1 MSFTPT
7 TATESTNRQ
16 LARFVA
22 TSGVSDLAEAGTAV
36 ALFTVTGQERASID
50 NAIQG
55 RLNAKFLD
63 VSGPDL
69 DEAASKLPNGGVT
82 RLGNSAASGAVLIL
96 TRTDTTGVLVVP
108 AGTTYGRSDNPSLQ
122 YVQTSAVTF
131 LVGEATKGDPSAGY
145 VPVQCAQLG
154 VTGNCPTGTIDTIL
168 SGPAGLTS
176 VFQAVTLGG
185 GQARESD
192 EAFRLRALLYLQS
205 YMNGNQQA
213 ALRYLA
219 LTYQSTGGVRARHA
233 AIYFEP
239 LTLPGYVELVVDDG
253 SAFAGQTRAGTAV
266 TGTIDNGQ
274 RQILLEGPIADDN
287 LPVTALTVNGS
298 APSSVYWSLLQEGGE
313 FWFDAGSV
321 SNGDTFAIN
330 SYTVYT
336 GFIAELQAVIL
347 GTFPSP
353 LTGFGWA
360 AAGCRVRVMPPT
372 QNLVRFSLNIVV
384 VSGADPVSVGVSC
397 ETVITE
403 YCQGLAPGKPFLLM
417 DAYAALRSSV
427 PDLVNATFNA
437 LNTSGQPCV
446 YQDTYPSS
454 QRSAIRVL
462 TFEVT

>member
-7 TATESTNRQ
+7 TATESANRQ
-16 LARFVA
+16 MARFVA
-22 TSGVSDLAEAGTAV
+22 TSGVTDLAEAGTAV
-36 ALFTVTGQERASID
+36 ALFTVTGQERAAID
-50 NAIQG
+50 DAIQG

-69 DEAASKLPNGGVT
+69 DAAASKLPNGGVT

-96 TRTDTTGVLVVP
+96 TRTDTAAVLVIP
-108 AGTTYGRSDNPSLQ
+108 AGTVYGRSDNPSLQ
-122 YVQTSAVTF
+122 YVQTAAVTF
-131 LVGEATKGDPSAGY
+131 AIGEATKGDPSAGY
-145 VPVQCAQLG
+145 VPIQCTQFG

-168 SGPAGLTS
+168 NGPTGLTS

-192 EAFRLRALLYLQS
+192 EAFRLRARLYMQS
-205 YMNGNQQA
+205 YQNGNQMA

-233 AIYFEP
+233 AIYFDP
-239 LTLPGYVELVVDDG
+239 FTLPGYVELVVDDG

-266 TGTIDNGQ
+266 SGTINEGQ
-274 RQILLEGPIADDN
+274 RQILLEGPIVDDN
-287 LPVTALTVNGS
+287 LATTALLVNGG
-298 APSSVYWSLLQEGGE
+298 APSSVYWSLMQEGGE

-321 SNGDTFAIN
+321 SSGDTFAIN

-336 GFIAELQAVIL
+336 GFIAELQGVIL
-347 GTFPSP
+347 GTFSTP

-360 AAGCRVRVMPPT
+360 AAGCRVRVMPPL
-372 QNLVRFSLNIVV
+372 QNLVRFSVNIVV
-384 VSGADPVSVGVSC
+384 VSGADPNVVGASC
-397 ETVITE
+397 ESVITE

-417 DAYAALRSSV
+417 DAYAALRANI

-437 LNTSGQPCV
+437 VNSDGQVCI